1 MSIVAHRS
9 AAICSHV
16 VDCWALSSLFC
27 DIWDKFD
34 NLFTRSVSLLWIW
47 LITVTVFTD
56 YGIIGS
62 SEAPRLLFH
71 NLILRQLLEWLN
83 HTLAQMASTSAER
96 AYTISIAVIN
106 SCADT
111 LSVGSTLI
119 VVRSWCFQWNLGS
132 LGILRGTCS
141 ISNRS
146 RRFDQCARSVP
157 TTLSIVTR
165 STTILLVLEWQCQ
178 ICKKLRLWLALLRKL
193 LSFILRCCFL
203 NCVRI
208 GSELVLVLCTTYAC
222 VENASWRSLIVMVD
236 AWQRVRLSR
245 PADSSRLPDV
255 LRSGDFREARRLM
268 VSIFSILRERLC
280 DWSLLTAGPYL
291 SLGDRSAGSSC
302 RDSIISGA
310 LLTCIQTIWNSHV
323 SLLLQVIVEGS
334 CGHTLLWDSCII
346 VLSV

>member
-1 MSIVAHRS
+1 MSVVAHRS
-9 AAICSHV
+9 AAIGSHI
-16 VDCWALSSLFC
+16 VDCRALSSLFC

-34 NLFTRSVSLLWIW
+34 NLLSGSVSLLWIW

-71 NLILRQLLEWLN
+71 NLILRQLVEWLN
-83 HTLAQMASTSAER
+83 HTLAQMAGTSAER
-96 AYTISIAVIN
+96 AYTISIVVIN

-141 ISNRS
+141 ITYCS
-146 RRFDQCARSVP
+146 RRFDHCARSVP
-157 TTLSIVTR
+157 TTLSIVTWC
-165 STTILLVLEWQCQ
+165 TTILLVLEWQSQ
-178 ICKKLRLWLALLRKL
+178 ICKELRLWLPLLRKL

-208 GSELVLVLCTTYAC
+208 GSELVLVLCTAYAC

-245 PADSSRLPDV
+245 PTDSSRLPDV
-255 LRSGDFREARRLM
+255 LRSGDFRQAGRLM
-268 VSIFSILRERLC
+268 MSIFSILRYRLC
-280 DWSLLTAGPYL
+280 NWGLLTAGPYL
-291 SLGDRSAGSSC
+291 ALSDRSACSC

-323 SLLLQVIVEGS
+323 SLLLQVVVEGS